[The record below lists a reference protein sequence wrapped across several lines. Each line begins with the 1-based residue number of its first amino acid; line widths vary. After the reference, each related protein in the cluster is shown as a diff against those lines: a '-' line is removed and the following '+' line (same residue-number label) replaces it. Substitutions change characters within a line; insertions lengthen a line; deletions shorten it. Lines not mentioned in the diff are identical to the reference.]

1 MKHPLL
7 STIHSPRDL
16 DDLSFEEL
24 LSLCDEIRDT
34 IIQTLSK
41 KGGHLGS
48 NLGIVELTV
57 ALHRVF
63 RAPEDKF
70 VFDVSHQTYPH
81 KLLTGRYGRF
91 GTIGEIDGLCGFSNP
106 DESGFDHFHAGHA
119 GTALSL
125 GLGMAATRKL
135 RGREEEHIIPIIGD
149 ATLTCGLSLEALNN
163 IPEDLSRFLVI
174 LNDNNMSISENV
186 GAITNILSRF
196 VNSPTLNRV
205 YREIG
210 ALLSK
215 IGEAVAKQGSRIKE
229 SIKTLVSCAPFF
241 EEFGLTYVG
250 PIDGHDLGK
259 LIDVLEALKNEPK
272 PTILHVLTTKGKGL
286 QTAIDNP
293 ATYHGCSP
301 FDPETG
307 ELLPAKS
314 KETFP
319 KLFGKYITEKA
330 KEDPSIFAVTPAMPL
345 GSCITPF
352 LEKEPGRCFDVGIAE
367 GHSVTFAGGL
377 AWGKSTKVVCVIY
390 ATFLQRALDNLF
402 HDVCLQQLPVLFAVD
417 RAGLAG
423 YGGTHQG
430 IYDLSFLQTMPNLII
445 AQPRDGQLLLELAE
459 SAFSW
464 GKPVAIRYPNLPAS
478 PPSTPLVLRTP
489 GKGELLHR
497 GEEVALISGGHMY
510 SLSLEVA
517 ALLKNEGVD
526 PTLVDPIFVK
536 PLDEELLEEIAL
548 SHTLLVTIEE
558 HSVCGGL
565 GTAIGEFLLRK
576 GIGSCRLLKIGVPD
590 SFPPHGSRAELL
602 SLTGLNA
609 PAIADQIREIRGVLI
624 R

>member
-1 MKHPLL
+1 M
-7 STIHSPRDL
+7 R
-16 DDLSFEEL
+16 
-24 LSLCDEIRDT
+24 CA
-34 IIQTLSK
+34 IQSSKPFRK
-41 KGGHLGS
+41 KGATSGS

-63 RAPEDKF
+63 RSPEDKF

-81 KLLTGRYGRF
+81 KLLTGRYSRF
-91 GTIGEIDGLCGFSNP
+91 GTLGEIDGLCGFSNP

-125 GLGMAATRKL
+125 GLGMAATRKV

-149 ATLTCGLSLEALNN
+149 ASLTCGLSLEALNN

-210 ALLSK
+210 TILSK
-215 IGEAVAKQGSRIKE
+215 LGGAVAKQGSRIKE

-259 LIDVLEALKNEPK
+259 LLDVLEALKNEPK

-307 ELLPAKS
+307 ELLPSKS

-319 KLFGKYITEKA
+319 KLFGRYISEKA

-345 GSCITPF
+345 GSCLTSF
-352 LEKEPGRCFDVGIAE
+352 LEGIPERCFDVGIAE
-367 GHSVTFAGGL
+367 GHSVTFCGGL
-377 AWGKSTKVVCVIY
+377 AWGKKTKVVCVIY

-402 HDVCLQQLPVLFAVD
+402 HDVCLQQLPVLFAID
-417 RAGLAG
+417 RAGLAS

-430 IYDLSFLQTMPNLII
+430 IYDLSFLQAMPNLII
-445 AQPRDGQLLLELAE
+445 AQPRDGQLLLELVE
-459 SAFSW
+459 SSFAW
-464 GKPVAIRYPNLPAS
+464 GKPTAIRYPNLAAT
-478 PPSTPLVLRTP
+478 PPSGPLVPRLP
-489 GKGELLHR
+489 GKGEILHR
-497 GEEVALISGGHMY
+497 GEGIALISGGHMY
-510 SLSLEVA
+510 SIALEVA
-517 ALLKNEGVD
+517 DLLRADGLN
-526 PTLVDPIFVK
+526 PSLVNPIFVK
-536 PLDEELLEEIAL
+536 PLDEELLAEIAL
-548 SHTLLVTIEE
+548 SHDLLVTIEE
-558 HSVCGGL
+558 HSVRGGL
-565 GTAIGEFLLRK
+565 GTAIGEFLLSK
-576 GIGSCRLLKIGVPD
+576 GINNCRLLKIGVPD

-602 SLTGLNA
+602 ALTGLNA
-609 PAIADQIREIRGVLI
+609 KAIIEQIRSLAIR
-624 R
+624 